1 MQHGDDSKSHLVAP
15 EQLEDE
21 NGIQFHIHHANGIR
35 ICDRFLLGLC
45 KEGERCQ
52 LHHTCYPYHWQVMRK
67 KKGVWQS
74 VNESAQQHLE
84 KLYSNV
90 NDSLVTL
97 VENSTPG
104 PTPPTGAHPLLHP
117 NPLPQPVAPF
127 CTPNPSAPAWSPILH
142 PKLLIPD
149 PTPEPAPPVRA
160 CTPSHTPAPCPSP
173 EKLLSAHR
181 DGSKGKVNLNAMD
194 LFSFGPYGKIRR
206 LSNTHDPQQ
215 NPHLH
220 TEWHMYWLDETNW
233 KEYEEPISQEI
244 INAFE
249 SGLQSYS
256 FSHEGQQYSLDLKN
270 LIQTN
275 STTEQKSSIQRR
287 PAYRTPTDMVPHL
300 RTLPNGCRGHLNPY
314 AANIPGEDP
323 TDVYSGPYPASWISC
338 PSEGPTYVQC
348 EIAPSEAVYRTVYTL
363 FHKSLSED
371 TFLVLGIYR
380 IRQEYLWQKYS
391 SQKEIMSRG
400 LSTEEKKQLE
410 RHLFHGTSA
419 DSKNSICQMGF
430 DPRLSGQNLA
440 AFGKGSYFAKNAQ
453 YSNGFCTAC
462 KAGLRYM
469 FLAKVLVGKSAV
481 GNANYCQP
489 PRIRSSGRPFDS
501 CVDSASSIY
510 VIFNSSQ
517 SYPYFLICY
526 KLLSDPVA
534 LDGS

>member
-1 MQHGDDSKSHLVAP
+1 MGNLKPRTLQQNSSPLIQLFFLCFSQELFFQKVLLQLPLDPYHFSQCEASSTELTPLHVHNMQHGDDSKSHLVAP

-21 NGIQFHIHHANGIR
+21 NGIQFHIHQVNGIR

-52 LHHTCYPYHWQVMRK
+52 LHHTRYPYHWQVMRK

-74 VNESAQQHLE
+74 VHESAQQHLE

-97 VENSTPG
+97 VE
-104 PTPPTGAHPLLHP
+104 
-117 NPLPQPVAPF
+117 
-127 CTPNPSAPAWSPILH
+127 
-142 PKLLIPD
+142 K
-149 PTPEPAPPVRA
+149 
-160 CTPSHTPAPCPSP
+160 
-173 EKLLSAHR
+173 
-181 DGSKGKVNLNAMD
+181 DGSKGKVNLNAME
-194 LFSFGPYGKIRR
+194 LYSFGPYGKIRR
-206 LSNTHDPQQ
+206 LSNTHDPQH

-256 FSHEGQQYSLDLKN
+256 FSHEGQQYTLDLKN

-275 STTEQKSSIQRR
+275 STTEQKSSIQCR
-287 PAYRTPTDMVPHL
+287 PAYHAPIDMVPHL
-300 RTLPNGCRGHLNPY
+300 RTLPNGCKGHLNPY
-314 AANIPGEDP
+314 ASSIPGEDP
-323 TDVYSGPYPASWISC
+323 TDGYSGPYPASWISC
-338 PSEGPTYVQC
+338 PPEGLTYVQC

-410 RHLFHGTSA
+410 QHLFHGTSA

-430 DPRLSGQNLA
+430 DPRLSGQHLA

-481 GNANYCQP
+481 GNASYCQP
-489 PRIRSSGRPFDS
+489 PTIRSNGPPFDS
-501 CVDSASSIY
+501 CVDSTSSIY

-526 KLLSDPVA
+526 KLFSDPVA
-534 LDGS
+534 IDGS

>member
-1 MQHGDDSKSHLVAP
+1 MGNLKPRALQQNSSPLIQLLFLCFSQELSFQKVLLQLLLDPYCFSQYEASSTELTPLYVHNMQHGDDSKSHLVAP

-21 NGIQFHIHHANGIR
+21 NGIQFHIHQANGIR

-45 KEGERCQ
+45 KEVERCQ

-74 VNESAQQHLE
+74 MNESAQQHLE

-97 VENSTPG
+97 VE
-104 PTPPTGAHPLLHP
+104 
-117 NPLPQPVAPF
+117 
-127 CTPNPSAPAWSPILH
+127 
-142 PKLLIPD
+142 K
-149 PTPEPAPPVRA
+149 
-160 CTPSHTPAPCPSP
+160 
-173 EKLLSAHR
+173 
-181 DGSKGKVNLNAMD
+181 
-194 LFSFGPYGKIRR
+194 
-206 LSNTHDPQQ
+206 
-215 NPHLH
+215 
-220 TEWHMYWLDETNW
+220 
-233 KEYEEPISQEI
+233 
-244 INAFE
+244 
-249 SGLQSYS
+249 
-256 FSHEGQQYSLDLKN
+256 
-270 LIQTN
+270 
-275 STTEQKSSIQRR
+275 
-287 PAYRTPTDMVPHL
+287 
-300 RTLPNGCRGHLNPY
+300 TLPNGCRGDLNPY
-314 AANIPGEDP
+314 VANIPGEDP
-323 TDVYSGPYPASWISC
+323 TDGYSGPYPASWISC

-371 TFLVLGIYR
+371 TFRVLRIYR

-410 RHLFHGTSA
+410 QHLFHGTSA

-430 DPRLSGQNLA
+430 DPSLSGQHLA

-481 GNANYCQP
+481 GNASYCQP
-489 PRIRSSGRPFDS
+489 PTIRSSGPPFDS
-501 CVDSASSIY
+501 CVDSTSSIY

-517 SYPYFLICY
+517 SYPYFLIRY
-526 KLLSDPVA
+526 KLFSDRVA
-534 LDGS
+534 IDGS

>member
-21 NGIQFHIHHANGIR
+21 NGIQFHIHQANGIR
-35 ICDRFLLGLC
+35 ICDCFLLGLC

-52 LHHTCYPYHWQVMRK
+52 LHHTRYPYHWQVMRK

-74 VNESAQQHLE
+74 VTESAQQHLE

-97 VENSTPG
+97 VE
-104 PTPPTGAHPLLHP
+104 
-117 NPLPQPVAPF
+117 
-127 CTPNPSAPAWSPILH
+127 
-142 PKLLIPD
+142 K
-149 PTPEPAPPVRA
+149 
-160 CTPSHTPAPCPSP
+160 
-173 EKLLSAHR
+173 
-181 DGSKGKVNLNAMD
+181 DGSKGKVNLNAME
-194 LFSFGPYGKIRR
+194 LYSFGPYGKIRR
-206 LSNTHDPQQ
+206 LSNTHDPQH

-249 SGLQSYS
+249 SGLQSYN

-287 PAYRTPTDMVPHL
+287 PAYHTPVDMVPHL
-300 RTLPNGCRGHLNPY
+300 R
-314 AANIPGEDP
+314 
-323 TDVYSGPYPASWISC
+323 
-338 PSEGPTYVQC
+338 
-348 EIAPSEAVYRTVYTL
+348 
-363 FHKSLSED
+363 
-371 TFLVLGIYR
+371 
-380 IRQEYLWQKYS
+380 
-391 SQKEIMSRG
+391 QKEIMSRG

-430 DPRLSGQNLA
+430 DPRLSGQHLA

-481 GNANYCQP
+481 GNASYCQP
-489 PRIRSSGRPFDS
+489 PTIRSNGPLFDS
-501 CVDSASSIY
+501 CVDSTSSIY

-517 SYPYFLICY
+517 SYPYFLIRY
-526 KLLSDPVA
+526 KLFSDPVA
-534 LDGS
+534 IDGS

>member
-1 MQHGDDSKSHLVAP
+1 MQHRDDSKSHLVAP

-21 NGIQFHIHHANGIR
+21 NEIQFHIHQANGIR

-52 LHHTCYPYHWQVMRK
+52 LHHTRYPYHWQVMRK

-97 VENSTPG
+97 VE
-104 PTPPTGAHPLLHP
+104 
-117 NPLPQPVAPF
+117 
-127 CTPNPSAPAWSPILH
+127 
-142 PKLLIPD
+142 K
-149 PTPEPAPPVRA
+149 
-160 CTPSHTPAPCPSP
+160 
-173 EKLLSAHR
+173 
-181 DGSKGKVNLNAMD
+181 DGSKGKVNLNAME
-194 LFSFGPYGKIRR
+194 LYSFGPYGKIRR
-206 LSNTHDPQQ
+206 LSTNTHDPQQ
-215 NPHLH
+215 NPQLH

-233 KEYEEPISQEI
+233 KEYEEVRRERGKDVGVGIGWEDEGNQNI
-244 INAFE
+244 LKQNKY
-249 SGLQSYS
+249 LSYS
-256 FSHEGQQYSLDLKN
+256 L
-270 LIQTN
+270 
-275 STTEQKSSIQRR
+275 
-287 PAYRTPTDMVPHL
+287 L

-391 SQKEIMSRG
+391 SQKEIMSPG

-410 RHLFHGTSA
+410 QHLFHGTSA

-430 DPRLSGQNLA
+430 DPRLSGQHLA
-440 AFGKGSYFAKNAQ
+440 SFGKGSYFAKNAQ

-489 PRIRSSGRPFDS
+489 PRIRSSGPPFDS
-501 CVDSASSIY
+501 CVDSTSSIY

-517 SYPYFLICY
+517 SYPYFLIRY